1 MDRGNGMIKDQD
13 FIKNPNVPGPTKEE
27 VRCIVICK
35 SNIKPEDVVVDIGCG
50 TGGLTLEFA
59 KRAKSVYSIDINHDA
74 IETTQQNL
82 IKHGLTKNV
91 EVIEGDGFEVLDK
104 IEKFDLLVIGGSGG
118 KLPVL
123 IEKGYN
129 KLNNNGRIIVTA
141 ILLETCTEAIS
152 SLEKLSLKPDVVNV
166 TISKGEITKRG
177 TMMLARNP
185 ITIISA
191 KKVIQ

>member
-1 MDRGNGMIKDQD
+1 MIRDQE

-35 SNIKPEDVVVDIGCG
+35 SDVKPEDVVVDIGCG

-59 KRAKSVYSIDINHDA
+59 KKAKTVYSIDINHEA
-74 IETTQQNL
+74 IVTTQQNL
-82 IKHGLTKNV
+82 EKHGLTGNV
-91 EVIEGDGFEVLDK
+91 KVIEGDGFDILDK

-118 KLPVL
+118 KLPLL

-129 KLNNNGRIIVTA
+129 KLNNNGRIIIMA
-141 ILLETCTEAIS
+141 ILLETCAEAIS
-152 SLEKLSLKPDVVNV
+152 SLENLSLKPDVVNV
-166 TISKGEITKRG
+166 SISKGEITKRG

-191 KKVIQ
+191 RKSI

>member
-1 MDRGNGMIKDQD
+1 MIKDQE

-35 SNIKPEDVVVDIGCG
+35 SDVKLEDVVVDIGCG

-59 KRAKSVYSIDINHDA
+59 KRAKTVYSIDIDPDA

-82 IKHGLTKNV
+82 KKHGLNRNV

-118 KLPVL
+118 KLPLL
-123 IEKGYN
+123 IEKGYK
-129 KLNNNGRIIVTA
+129 KLNKNGRIIIMA
-141 ILLETCTEAIS
+141 ILLETCAEAIS
-152 SLEKLSLKPDVVNV
+152 SLKKLSIKPDVVNV
-166 TISKGEITKRG
+166 SISKGETTKRG
-177 TMMLARNP
+177 TMMFARNP

-191 KKVIQ
+191 KKGI

>member
-1 MDRGNGMIKDQD
+1 MIKDQD

-35 SNIKPEDVVVDIGCG
+35 SNIQPEDVVVDIGCG

-59 KRAKSVYSIDINHDA
+59 KRAKTVYSIDIKHDA

-82 IKHGLTKNV
+82 IKHGLTENV

-118 KLPVL
+118 KLPLL
-123 IEKGYN
+123 IEKGYK

-152 SLEKLSLKPDVVNV
+152 SLEKLSIKPDVVNV

-191 KKVIQ
+191 LKVIQ

>member
-1 MDRGNGMIKDQD
+1 MIKDQE

-35 SNIKPEDVVVDIGCG
+35 SDVKPEEVIVDIGCG

-59 KRAKSVYSIDINHDA
+59 KRAKTVYSIDINHDA
-74 IETTQQNL
+74 IVTTQKNL
-82 IKHGLTKNV
+82 EKHGLTGNV
-91 EVIEGDGFEVLDK
+91 ELIEGDGFEVLDK

-118 KLPVL
+118 KLPIL

-129 KLNNNGRIIVTA
+129 KLNNNGRIIIMA
-141 ILLETCTEAIS
+141 ILLETCAEAIS
-152 SLEKLSLKPDVVNV
+152 SLKKLSIKLDVVNV
-166 TISKGEITKRG
+166 SISKGEITNRG

-185 ITIISA
+185 ITIITAHKS
-191 KKVIQ
+191 I

>member
-1 MDRGNGMIKDQD
+1 MIKDQD

-35 SNIKPEDVVVDIGCG
+35 SGVKPDDIVVDIGCG

-59 KRAKSVYSIDINHDA
+59 KRAKTVYSIDINPDA
-74 IETTQQNL
+74 IETTKQNL
-82 IKHGLTKNV
+82 EKYGLTKNV
-91 EVIEGDGFEVLDK
+91 EVIEGNGFEALDK

-118 KLPVL
+118 KLPLL
-123 IEKGYN
+123 IEKCYN

-141 ILLETCTEAIS
+141 ILLETCAEAIS
-152 SLEKLSLKPDVVNV
+152 SLDKLSLKPDVVNV
-166 TISKGEITKRG
+166 SISKGEITKRG

-191 KKVIQ
+191 QKGI

>member
-1 MDRGNGMIKDQD
+1 MDRGNGMIKDQE

-35 SNIKPEDVVVDIGCG
+35 SDVKPEEVIVDIGCG

-59 KRAKSVYSIDINHDA
+59 KRAKTVYSIDINHDA
-74 IETTQQNL
+74 IVTTQKNL
-82 IKHGLTKNV
+82 EKHGLTGNV
-91 EVIEGDGFEVLDK
+91 ELIEGDGFEVLDK

-118 KLPVL
+118 KLPIL

-129 KLNNNGRIIVTA
+129 KLNNNGRIIIMA
-141 ILLETCTEAIS
+141 ILLETCAEAIS
-152 SLEKLSLKPDVVNV
+152 SLKKLSIKLDVVNV
-166 TISKGEITKRG
+166 SISKGEITNRG

-185 ITIISA
+185 ITIITAHKS
-191 KKVIQ
+191 I

>member
-35 SNIKPEDVVVDIGCG
+35 SGVKPDDIVVDIGCG

-59 KRAKSVYSIDINHDA
+59 KRAKTVYSIDINPDA
-74 IETTQQNL
+74 IETTKQNL
-82 IKHGLTKNV
+82 EKHGLTKNV
-91 EVIEGDGFEVLDK
+91 EVIEGDGIEVLDK
-104 IEKFDLLVIGGSGG
+104 IEKFDLLVIGGSGN
-118 KLPVL
+118 KLPLL
-123 IEKGYN
+123 IEKNYN

-141 ILLETCTEAIS
+141 ILLETCAEAIS

-166 TISKGEITKRG
+166 SISKGEITKRG

-191 KKVIQ
+191 QKGI

>member
-1 MDRGNGMIKDQD
+1 MIKDQE

-35 SNIKPEDVVVDIGCG
+35 SDVKPTDVIVDIGCG

-59 KRAKSVYSIDINHDA
+59 KLAKTVYSIDINPDA
-74 IETTQQNL
+74 IVTTKQNL
-82 IKHGLTKNV
+82 EKHGLTGNV
-91 EVIEGDGFEVLDK
+91 ELIEGDGFEVLDK

-118 KLPVL
+118 KLPLL

-129 KLNNNGRIIVTA
+129 KLKKNGRIIITA
-141 ILLETCTEAIS
+141 ILLETCSEAIS
-152 SLEKLSLKPDVVNV
+152 SLKKLSIKPDVVNV
-166 TISKGEITKRG
+166 SISKGEITKRG

-191 KKVIQ
+191 QKCI

>member
-35 SNIKPEDVVVDIGCG
+35 SNVKSEDVVVDIGCG

-59 KRAKSVYSIDINHDA
+59 KRAKTVYSIDINHDA
-74 IETTQQNL
+74 VETTKHNL
-82 IKHGLTKNV
+82 KKHGLTENV
-91 EVIEGDGFEVLDK
+91 EVIEGDGLEVLDK
-104 IEKFDLLVIGGSGG
+104 IEKFDLIVIGGSGG
-118 KLPVL
+118 KLPLL

-152 SLEKLSLKPDVVNV
+152 SFKKLSIEPDVVNV
-166 TISKGEITKRG
+166 SISKGEITKRG

-191 KKVIQ
+191 TKVY

>member
-35 SNIKPEDVVVDIGCG
+35 SDIKPEDVIVDIGCG

-59 KRAKSVYSIDINHDA
+59 KRAKTVYSIDINPDA
-74 IETTQQNL
+74 IKTTQQNL
-82 IKHGLTKNV
+82 EKHGLTGNV
-91 EVIEGDGFEVLDK
+91 IVIEGDGFEVLDK

-118 KLPVL
+118 KLPLL
-123 IEKGYN
+123 IEKGYK
-129 KLNNNGRIIVTA
+129 KLNNNGRIITMS
-141 ILLETCTEAIS
+141 ILLETCAEAIS
-152 SLEKLSLKPDVVNV
+152 SLEKLSIKPDVVNV
-166 TISKGEITKRG
+166 SISKGEITKRG

-191 KKVIQ
+191 KKSI